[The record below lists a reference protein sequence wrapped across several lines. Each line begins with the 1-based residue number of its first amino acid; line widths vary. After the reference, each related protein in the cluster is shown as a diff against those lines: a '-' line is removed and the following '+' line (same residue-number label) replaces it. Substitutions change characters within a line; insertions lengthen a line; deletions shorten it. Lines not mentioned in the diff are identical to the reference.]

1 MYLWVVIA
9 TFIAILYSYGLPV
22 RPDMDRVFAESR
34 AGVALTKFRALHNGV
49 SGYFTSQS
57 PEKTGQTYVT
67 YYPGDGVNISS
78 EEGSTGNAL
87 TVEQV
92 SPFLPVGY
100 AKEGD
105 SLEDISNIS
114 GGGKIVSKVF
124 CFDEGDTTK
133 SCVSGVDGSCCS
145 DSCLSDSGCTGI
157 YVVSFTQ
164 LPSRWINKLSKM
176 PNADMMGALT
186 QVNGYGKNFGYTD
199 TVDGKLV
206 ISGGFSKR
214 EAINAGQD
222 YKRVF
227 EYHEIFPAVV
237 NDPDFKE
244 LGCDKVHCLYAV
256 QQIYG

>member
-67 YYPGDGVNISS
+67 YYPGDGVNV
-78 EEGSTGNAL
+78 STAGNVAL
-87 TVEQV
+87 GVEQIYK
-92 SPFLPVGY
+92 FLPVGY
-100 AKEGD
+100 AQNSD
-105 SLEDISNIS
+105 SMEDVASIS

-124 CFDEGDTTK
+124 CFNEGDTTK
-133 SCVSGVDGSCCS
+133 SCVSGGDGSCCS
-145 DSCLSDSGCTGI
+145 SSCSSDSGCTGI

-164 LPSRWINKLSKM
+164 LPSRWINKVSNM
-176 PNADMMGALT
+176 PNADMMGAFT
-186 QVNGYGKNFGYTD
+186 KIQGYGKNFGYTE
-199 TVDGKLV
+199 TVNGKRV
-206 ISGGFSKR
+206 ISSGYSKR
-214 EAINAGQD
+214 EALDAGQGH
-222 YKRVF
+222 KQIF
-227 EYHEIFPAVV
+227 EYREIFPAVL
-237 NDPDFKE
+237 NDPDFQE
-244 LGCDKVHCLYAV
+244 LGCDRNNVYCLYAV